1 MPDLNTQHVQ
11 GGPVQPVYV
20 MNGQS
25 GDPSA
30 VQNISGI
37 PLTASATS
45 GTKAAAGNNEVLPA
59 PGAGKQIVVHLMD
72 VQNESATATT
82 VQLIDIV
89 ARFRIVLDQYR
100 MMYFVDWRLNPNTA
114 LTMNLSG
121 ANQIGYSIQY
131 SIVNV

>member
-1 MPDLNTQHVQ
+1 MPDLTKQPIG

-20 MNGQS
+20 MNGQP
-25 GDPSA
+25 GDPGAAQSA
-30 VQNISGI
+30 SRI

-45 GTKAAAGNNEVLPA
+45 GTKATAGNNTVLPA
-59 PGAGKQIVVHLMD
+59 PGAGKQIVVHFMD

-100 MMYFVDWRLNPNTA
+100 LFYISDWRLNPNTA

-131 SIVNV
+131 SIVDA